1 MIPTYVY
8 HNYFINVHTIEGL
21 CIFFSSQNGLL
32 LFSAML
38 KQLKP
43 RSNATSSLKPA
54 PWIIFQFSI
63 NLSLFLVSA
72 AHIVYAGISQ
82 GVLGNVE
89 DIKWH
94 ADKIISSSEAR
105 LSH

>member
-1 MIPTYVY
+1 M
-8 HNYFINVHTIEGL
+8 F
-21 CIFFSSQNGLL
+21 LL
-32 LFSAML
+32 LSKYCLSTVAKSHLLHESFS
-38 KQLKP
+38 K
-43 RSNATSSLKPA
+43 
-54 PWIIFQFSI
+54 FSI
-63 NLSLFLVSA
+63 NLSLFLISA

-94 ADKIISSSEAR
+94 ADIISSSEAR